1 MGTFAPCAGA
11 GPGPVHELAI
21 ACSVAPRLHDRN
33 AHRGQNPATP
43 PIARR
48 ATIMTAI
55 PHRTRNR
62 NGGGHDGGEA
72 TPTNARCARAD
83 DLTHHRRG
91 AAITPASNQWLSAA
105 RPSSRPTQR
114 SPRVPRLSS
123 ESHTLSAARP
133 SSRPT
138 QRSPRVPQLS
148 SESHRLSA
156 ARSSSRH
163 NPRSRITLS
172 QHTALDV
179 PGRTGRRASLTNHSE
194 WRTSGEMRPRPPAG
208 AVLGMLRTLLS
219 ATLRRRAS
227 AWFSMSGP
235 TQSGTDAR
243 PGSPVPA

>member
-48 ATIMTAI
+48 ATIMTAT
-55 PHRTRNR
+55 HTELATATVAVMS
-62 NGGGHDGGEA
+62 DGEA
-72 TPTNARCARAD
+72 TSRRLAALARTISPTTVGVRRSHPPRIDGCPPPGRRRVRPG
-83 DLTHHRRG
+83 THREFSG
-91 AAITPASNQWLSAA
+91 SAA
-105 RPSSRPTQR
+105 Q
-114 SPRVPRLSS
+114 RLSG
-123 ESHTLSAARP
+123 SAANRT
-133 SSRPT
+133 RCC
-138 QRSPRVPQLS
+138 
-148 SESHRLSA
+148 A

-194 WRTSGEMRPRPPAG
+194 WRTSGERRPRPPAG

-219 ATLRRRAS
+219 ATLRRR
-227 AWFSMSGP
+227 GP
-235 TQSGTDAR
+235 RVSR
-243 PGSPVPA
+243 